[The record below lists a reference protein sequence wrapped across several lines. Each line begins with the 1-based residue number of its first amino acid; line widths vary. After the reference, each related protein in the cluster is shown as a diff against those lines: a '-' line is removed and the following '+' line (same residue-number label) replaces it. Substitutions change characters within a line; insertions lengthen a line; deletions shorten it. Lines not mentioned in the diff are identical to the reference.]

1 MMISGK
7 WTILSHQAILHYL
20 IIVKEMKMTGLEGTI
35 YSLSTKAES
44 DVSDRIKEL
53 EERIELLRSGASS
66 ARRGL

>member
-1 MMISGK
+1 M
-7 WTILSHQAILHYL
+7 HYL